1 MPLSFFF
8 WQLYYLFFF
17 DLRILN
23 TPVVSSDSSFHT
35 NDIVCLLER
44 ISSFHTSL
52 VFAFISLQSSSKF
65 NTLCFNGYFQY
76 SRNEMFL
83 FFFWWMSFVLFVNN
97 LFHFT
102 ITCFVC
108 QMNCLFYKCCLIRLM
123 FVDFVDDL
131 YFWRFP
137 CSIEII
143 ILLEIE
149 ATYHIYYDESPQ

>member
-1 MPLSFFF
+1 MILCAFWNGYLHSIHLSYSPLNF
-8 WQLYYLFFF
+8 LCEKV
-17 DLRILN
+17 D
-23 TPVVSSDSSFHT
+23 
-35 NDIVCLLER
+35 
-44 ISSFHTSL
+44 
-52 VFAFISLQSSSKF
+52 ISLQSSSKF

-83 FFFWWMSFVLFVNN
+83 FFWWMSFVLFVNK
-97 LFHFT
+97 LFYFT

-123 FVDFVDDL
+123 FIDFVDDL

-149 ATYHIYYDESPQ
+149 ATYHIYYDESTQ